1 MTEKSIDMREE
12 CQEENIYA
20 ENSTCNYG
28 GRNRKSFLEKESS
41 SLHRWEHVER
51 LLWIIPSTMRWKPD
65 LTK

>member
-1 MTEKSIDMREE
+1 MTEDDRKSIDMREE

-28 GRNRKSFLEKESS
+28 GRNRKSFWK
-41 SLHRWEHVER
+41 RNQADHVER